1 MPGGDVARAVVT
13 ELHAEE
19 MLIGRFEA
27 FVEVGGV
34 VHLRQPSPHLI
45 RVVAILDAAAQ
56 RFARQLNDKQWKFEV
71 AIILF

>member
-34 VHLRQPSPHLI
+34 VHLRQPSPHLVSI
-45 RVVAILDAAAQ
+45 VNVLDVATQ
-56 RFARQLNDKQWKFEV
+56 CFACQLTN
-71 AIILF
+71 AITGMA